1 MAITA
6 DDVKRLREL
15 SGAGVMDCKRALEE
29 AGGNVE
35 KAAQVLRERGI
46 ALAEKKSSRAA
57 SQGLVESYIHAGGR
71 IGVIVEVNCE
81 TDFVARTDTFRE
93 LAHDIAMQIAATNPV
108 AVTEADL
115 PTSAD
120 GSDPAD
126 VVLLRQ
132 PFIKDPGR
140 SMAEVV
146 RDAIARTGE
155 NIVVRRFARF
165 ELGGGGD

>member
-6 DDVKRLREL
+6 DDVMRLREL

-29 AGGNVE
+29 ASGNIE
-35 KAAQVLRERGI
+35 KAAQLLREHGV
-46 ALAEKKSSRAA
+46 ALAEKKASRSA
-57 SQGLVESYIHAGGR
+57 SQGIVESYIHAGGR

-93 LAHDIAMQIAATNPV
+93 LAHDLAMQIAATNPAVV
-108 AVTEADL
+108 AEDDL
-115 PTSAD
+115 PAGTD
-120 GSDPAD
+120 RDPAD
-126 VVLLRQ
+126 AVLLLQ

-140 SMAEVV
+140 SIANVV

-165 ELGGGGD
+165 ELGGGNE